1 MEVRPTFVLD
11 ALFVYFKNKRVVL
24 NIAVYHF
31 PLLLM
36 MKNLFLVLLLSRDNK
51 FFYDILFF

>member
-11 ALFVYFKNKRVVL
+11 ALFVYFKNKRVVS

-36 MKNLFLVLLLSRDNK
+36 MKNLFLVLLLSRVNK
-51 FFYDILFF
+51 VFDDILFF